1 MGGCTTPTPGNQETN
16 VMDFKTLKQK
26 LTKQPKEDT
35 PITDPTTQEE
45 EQPQPW
51 WKKKPL
57 ITTAIAGC
65 LTSALFFTGWTT
77 HLNDST
83 YLTRTYGTPG
93 ALADGMYSGLDD
105 FFGLKAQIIGDDGHG
120 GKVTYHGRDTVGV
133 TENGL
138 LYAPKPPTEFRNA
151 SCDLKPQ
158 QNGSEP
164 PKALKNKSAVWWAP
178 TLLSNTQVVQGAQVT
193 PSGFSNNDVSLP
205 AAPNGIYYASG
216 SPLSSNTGSTVLAG
230 HINLNSGALSPWGY
244 LHRLD
249 KCDHMFLTDEHGE
262 RHEFAVTGIYL
273 VKQDELSSHSEL
285 WRKDGDKKTYFI
297 TCSGSSVGTDGTQE
311 VGNTFL
317 FNYEYNLVVETTPVE
332 GSYPKPSPS
341 PSASVKAPVVT
352 EVPSV
357 ATASPAPSAVPP
369 GSPSPS
375 VEVSSAPVQAPAEAP
390 SVASGG
396 GSAAGDGQ
404 GSGVATANPAPAAQA
419 GEQAPA
425 VAKNE
430 SVSKSVASNN
440 NARVTATANPAPVK
454 SPSPSLSA
462 SPSPSKPVG
471 TKHVTKQ

>member
-1 MGGCTTPTPGNQETN
+1 MHRTHPSNQETN
-16 VMDFKTLKQK
+16 VMDLQTLKQK
-26 LTKQPKEDT
+26 LTKQPKENT
-35 PITDPTTQEE
+35 PITDTTTEE
-45 EQPQPW
+45 EETQPW

-57 ITTAIAGC
+57 ITTAVAGC

-120 GKVTYHGRDTVGV
+120 GKVTYNGRDAVGV

-193 PSGFSNNDVSLP
+193 PSGFSNNDVTLP

-317 FNYEYNLVVETTPVE
+317 FNYEYNLVVETTPVD
-332 GSYPKPSPS
+332 GSYPKPV

-357 ATASPAPSAVPP
+357 VTASSAPSAVP
-369 GSPSPS
+369 SVSASPS
-375 VEVSSAPVQAPAEAP
+375 VEVSSAPVQVPVEVP
-390 SVASGG
+390 SAASGG
-396 GSAAGDGQ
+396 GSASGGGQ
-404 GSGVATANPAPAAQA
+404 GSGVATANPVAPA
-419 GEQAPA
+419 EAPA

-430 SVSKSVASNN
+430 RVTKSVASNN
-440 NARVTATANPAPVK
+440 NASAAPAPSAVPSK
-454 SPSPSLSA
+454 RPSVSPSPSA
-462 SPSPSKPVG
+462 SPSPSKVAS

>member
-1 MGGCTTPTPGNQETN
+1 MPRTHPPNQETD
-16 VMDFKTLKQK
+16 VMDLQTLKQK
-26 LTKQPKEDT
+26 LAKHPKENT

-51 WKKKPL
+51 WKKKPI
-57 ITTAIAGC
+57 ITTAVAGC

-120 GKVTYHGRDTVGV
+120 GKVTYNGRDSVGV
-133 TENGL
+133 TEKGL

-164 PKALKNKSAVWWAP
+164 PTALKNKSAVWWAP

-317 FNYEYNLVVETTPVE
+317 FNYEYNLVVETTPVD
-332 GSYPKPSPS
+332 GSYPKPS

-357 ATASPAPSAVPP
+357 ATVSPSEQAPTVSA
-369 GSPSPS
+369 PSPS
-375 VEVSSAPVQAPAEAP
+375 SGEVSSAEPAHSP
-390 SVASGG
+390 SEVSGG
-396 GSAAGDGQ
+396 GQ
-404 GSGVATANPAPAAQA
+404 GSGVATADPAPAAQA

-425 VAKNE
+425 VARNE

-440 NARVTATANPAPVK
+440 NARVVATANPAPVK
-454 SPSPSLSA
+454 SPSPSPSPSASA
-462 SPSPSKPVG
+462 SPSPSKAAS

>member
-1 MGGCTTPTPGNQETN
+1 MPHTHPPATNQETN
-16 VMDFKTLKQK
+16 VMDLQTLKQK
-26 LTKQPKEDT
+26 LTKQPKENT
-35 PITDPTTQEE
+35 PITDTTTEE
-45 EQPQPW
+45 EAQPW

-57 ITTAIAGC
+57 ITTAVAGC

-120 GKVTYHGRDTVGV
+120 GKVTYNGRDTVGV

-193 PSGFSNNDVSLP
+193 PSGFSNNDVTLP

-317 FNYEYNLVVETTPVE
+317 FNYEYNLVVETTPVD
-332 GSYPKPSPS
+332 GSYPKPS

-357 ATASPAPSAVPP
+357 ATVSPSEQAPTVSA
-369 GSPSPS
+369 PSPS
-375 VEVSSAPVQAPAEAP
+375 VAASSESTQSPSEV
-390 SVASGG
+390 SGG
-396 GSAAGDGQ
+396 GSVAGVGQ
-404 GSGVATANPAPAAQA
+404 GSGVATANPVAPA
-419 GEQAPA
+419 EAPV

-430 SVSKSVASNN
+430 RVSKSVASNN
-440 NARVTATANPAPVK
+440 NARAVATANPGPVK
-454 SPSPSLSA
+454 SPSPS
-462 SPSPSKPVG
+462 PSPSKVAS

>member
-1 MGGCTTPTPGNQETN
+1 MHHTHPSNQETN

-26 LTKQPKEDT
+26 LTKHPKENT
-35 PITDPTTQEE
+35 PITDPNTTTEE

-57 ITTAIAGC
+57 ITTAVAGC

-120 GKVTYHGRDTVGV
+120 GKVTYNGRDTVGV

-193 PSGFSNNDVSLP
+193 PSGFSNNDVTLP

-230 HINLNSGALSPWGY
+230 HINLNNGALSPWGY

-317 FNYEYNLVVETTPVE
+317 FNYEFNLVVETTPVD
-332 GSYPKPSPS
+332 GSYPKPS

-357 ATASPAPSAVPP
+357 ATASSAPSAVPS
-369 GSPSPS
+369 GSPS
-375 VEVSSAPVQAPAEAP
+375 VEVSSAPVQAPVEVPA
-390 SVASGG
+390 VASGG
-396 GSAAGDGQ
+396 GSASGGGQ
-404 GSGVATANPAPAAQA
+404 GSGVATANPVASA
-419 GEQAPA
+419 EVPA
-425 VAKNE
+425 VARNE

-440 NARVTATANPAPVK
+440 NARGGATVNPAPVK
-454 SPSPSLSA
+454 SPSASPSPSASA
-462 SPSPSKPVG
+462 SPSPSPSKPPV

>member
-1 MGGCTTPTPGNQETN
+1 
-16 VMDFKTLKQK
+16 MDFKTLKQK
-26 LTKQPKEDT
+26 LTKHPKEDS
-35 PITDPTTQEE
+35 PITDPDNTKEE
-45 EQPQPW
+45 ETQSW

-57 ITTAIAGC
+57 ITTAVAGC

-120 GKVTYHGRDTVGV
+120 GKVTYNGRDSVGV
-133 TENGL
+133 TEQGL

-216 SPLSSNTGSTVLAG
+216 SPLSSNTGATVLAG

-249 KCDHMFLTDEHGE
+249 KCDHMYLTDEHGE

-297 TCSGSSVGTDGTQE
+297 TCSGSSVGSDGTQE

-317 FNYEYNLVVETTPVE
+317 FNYEYNLVVETTPVD
-332 GSYPKPSPS
+332 GSYPKPS

-352 EVPSV
+352 EVPSA
-357 ATASPAPSAVPP
+357 ATVSPSEQAPTVSA
-369 GSPSPS
+369 PSPS
-375 VEVSSAPVQAPAEAP
+375 VAASSEPVQSP
-390 SVASGG
+390 SEVSGG
-396 GSAAGDGQ
+396 GSVAGGGQ
-404 GSGVATANPAPAAQA
+404 GSGVATATPAPAAQV

-440 NARVTATANPAPVK
+440 NARAVATATPAPVK
-454 SPSPSLSA
+454 SS
-462 SPSPSKPVG
+462 SPSPSASASVSPSKAAS

>member
-1 MGGCTTPTPGNQETN
+1 
-16 VMDFKTLKQK
+16 MDLQTLKQK

-35 PITDPTTQEE
+35 PITDPNTTTEEE

-57 ITTAIAGC
+57 ITTAVAGC

-120 GKVTYHGRDTVGV
+120 GKVTYNGRDTVGV

-193 PSGFSNNDVSLP
+193 PSGFSNNDVTLP

-317 FNYEYNLVVETTPVE
+317 FNYEYNLVVETTPVD

-341 PSASVKAPVVT
+341 ASVQAPVVT

-357 ATASPAPSAVPP
+357 ATVSPAPSAVPS
-369 GSPSPS
+369 GSPS
-375 VEVSSAPVQAPAEAP
+375 VEVSSAPVQAPAEVPA
-390 SVASGG
+390 VASGG
-396 GSAAGDGQ
+396 GSASGGGQ
-404 GSGVATANPAPAAQA
+404 GSGVATANPVASA
-419 GEQAPA
+419 EVPA
-425 VAKNE
+425 VARNE

-440 NARVTATANPAPVK
+440 NARGGATVNPAPVK
-454 SPSPSLSA
+454 SPSASPSPSASA
-462 SPSPSKPVG
+462 SPSPSPSKPAG

>member
-1 MGGCTTPTPGNQETN
+1 MHHTHPSNPETN
-16 VMDFKTLKQK
+16 VMDLQTLKQK
-26 LTKQPKEDT
+26 LTKQPKENT
-35 PITDPTTQEE
+35 PITDPDTTTEE

-57 ITTAIAGC
+57 ITTAVAGC

-83 YLTRTYGTPG
+83 YLTRTYGAPG

-120 GKVTYHGRDTVGV
+120 GKVTYNGRDTVGV

-193 PSGFSNNDVSLP
+193 PSGFSNNDVTLP

-317 FNYEYNLVVETTPVE
+317 FNYEYNLVVETTPVD
-332 GSYPKPSPS
+332 GSYPKPV

-357 ATASPAPSAVPP
+357 ATASPAPSVVP
-369 GSPSPS
+369 SASASPS
-375 VEVSSAPVQAPAEAP
+375 VEVSSAPVQVPVEVP
-390 SVASGG
+390 SASSGG
-396 GSAAGDGQ
+396 GSASGGGQ
-404 GSGVATANPAPAAQA
+404 GSGVATANPVAPA
-419 GEQAPA
+419 EAPA

-430 SVSKSVASNN
+430 RVTKSVASNN
-440 NARVTATANPAPVK
+440 NAPAEAPVPSAVPSK
-454 SPSPSLSA
+454 RPSVSPSPSA
-462 SPSPSKPVG
+462 SPSPSKVAS

>member
-1 MGGCTTPTPGNQETN
+1 
-16 VMDFKTLKQK
+16 MDFKTLKQK
-26 LTKQPKEDT
+26 LTKHPKEDS
-35 PITDPTTQEE
+35 PITDPDNTKEE
-45 EQPQPW
+45 ETQPW

-57 ITTAIAGC
+57 ITTAVAGC

-120 GKVTYHGRDTVGV
+120 GKVTYNGRDSVGV
-133 TENGL
+133 TEQGL

-151 SCDLKPQ
+151 SCDLKPR

-216 SPLSSNTGSTVLAG
+216 SPLSSNTGATVLAG

-249 KCDHMFLTDEHGE
+249 KCDHMYLTDEHGE

-317 FNYEYNLVVETTPVE
+317 FNYEYNLVVETTPVD
-332 GSYPKPSPS
+332 GSYPKPS

-357 ATASPAPSAVPP
+357 ATVSPSEQAPTVSA
-369 GSPSPS
+369 PSPS
-375 VEVSSAPVQAPAEAP
+375 VAASSEPVQSP
-390 SVASGG
+390 SEVSGG
-396 GSAAGDGQ
+396 GSVAGGGQ
-404 GSGVATANPAPAAQA
+404 GSGVATADPAPAPAAPA

-425 VAKNE
+425 VARNE

-440 NARVTATANPAPVK
+440 NARAAATATPAPVK
-454 SPSPSLSA
+454 SPSPSPSA
-462 SPSPSKPVG
+462 SASVSSSKVAS

>member
-1 MGGCTTPTPGNQETN
+1 
-16 VMDFKTLKQK
+16 MDFKTLKQK
-26 LTKQPKEDT
+26 LTKHPKENT
-35 PITDPTTQEE
+35 PITDTTTEEE

-120 GKVTYHGRDTVGV
+120 GKVTYNGRDSVGV
-133 TENGL
+133 TEQGL

-164 PKALKNKSAVWWAP
+164 PKSLKNKSAVWWAP

-193 PSGFSNNDVSLP
+193 PSGFSNNDVSMP

-249 KCDHMFLTDEHGE
+249 KCDHMYLTDEHGE

-297 TCSGSSVGTDGTQE
+297 TCSGSSVGSDGTQE

-317 FNYEYNLVVETTPVE
+317 FNYEYNLVVETTPVD
-332 GSYPKPSPS
+332 GSYPKPS

-357 ATASPAPSAVPP
+357 ATVSPSEQAPTVSA
-369 GSPSPS
+369 PSPS
-375 VEVSSAPVQAPAEAP
+375 VAASSEPAQSPSEV
-390 SVASGG
+390 SGG
-396 GSAAGDGQ
+396 GSVSGGGQ
-404 GSGVATANPAPAAQA
+404 GSGVATAEPVPAAQV

-440 NARVTATANPAPVK
+440 NARAVATANPVPVK
-454 SPSPSLSA
+454 SPSPSPSPSA
-462 SPSPSKPVG
+462 SPSPSKAAS